1 MIDLTFISHSAGYLA
16 GYLLG
21 FWYLYLIVMG
31 LYRAHLAKRLS
42 KFALVLGAPA
52 IAVGL
57 VVDVLAQYTIASV
70 FFKELPRKGEHLV
83 TDRLQRYM
91 KQETGWRYAK
101 AKALCEHLLAPFDPT
116 WRHC

>member
-1 MIDLTFISHSAGYLA
+1 MTYVLYLI
-16 GYLLG
+16 GFLLG

-52 IAVGL
+52 IAVGFA
-57 VVDVLAQYTIASV
+57 VDVLAQYTVASV

-91 KQETGWRYAK
+91 KQGKGWRYVK
-101 AKALCEHLLAPFDPT
+101 AKVLCEQLLDPFDPT
-116 WRHC
+116 GKHC